1 MKQGEVKINILGTLR
16 ALEPNQYVDLPRE
29 SELTIRVAVSNL
41 NGARH
46 NKELQVQIRAEGL
59 SRDMVRVVRLE

>member
-16 ALEPNQYVDLPRE
+16 ALEVDQYIDLPRE
-29 SELTIRVAVSNL
+29 SELTIRVAVSNI
-41 NGARH
+41 NISRS
-46 NKELQVQIRAEGL
+46 NKGLQVQIRAEGL